1 MAELSCG
8 VGMGLGW
15 DGMGWDGLDE
25 WVGWMSGWG
34 GWRDGEMDGWMA
46 GWRVAGCKRV

>member
-25 WVGWMSGWG
+25 WVGWMER
-34 GWRDGEMDGWMA
+34 WRDGWLDGWME
-46 GWRVAGCKRV
+46 GCRLQKSLTN